1 MLQIGLTGGIGAG
14 KSTASRRLVEL
25 GATLIDADE
34 LGRAVV
40 AAGSPGLAQ
49 VAEAFGP
56 SVIRED
62 GSMDRQ
68 AVAAIVFSDDAQL
81 AVLNGITHPLI
92 ARRTAELVAAA
103 GPEAVVVYDAA
114 LMVEQG
120 TQSRF
125 ALVAVVDTDEEVR
138 VRRLVE
144 SRGLTESDARARIT
158 KQATDAQRRAA
169 ADVLLRNDGSPAELV
184 AQVDR
189 LWSERLV
196 PLEEN
201 IRLRRAVRGGPPTL
215 AAPRTEWAERGE
227 RIVARVAR
235 AAGAVGRGTAHIG
248 STAVPGLPAKD
259 VTDVQ
264 LAVRSLADV
273 DSVVEPLAAAG
284 LILIPE
290 ITRDN
295 PKPGLPG
302 TWAKRY
308 LGGADPGQRV
318 HLHVREHGSPGWR
331 YALLFRDWLRADAAA
346 CAEYLQVKQAAAAE
360 FGRDPDAAR
369 YVGRKEPWFD
379 AALPRA
385 EAWAESAGWTPE

>member
-1 MLQIGLTGGIGAG
+1 VLQIGLTGGIGAG
-14 KSTASRRLVEL
+14 KSTVSRRLVEL
-25 GATLIDADE
+25 GATLIDADAIARE
-34 LGRAVV
+34 VV
-40 AAGSPGLAQ
+40 AAGTPGLAA

-56 SVIRED
+56 SVLRAD
-62 GSMDRQ
+62 GSMDRP
-68 AVAAIVFSDDAQL
+68 AVAAIVFADDAQL

-120 TQSRF
+120 SQTRF
-125 ALVAVVDTDEEVR
+125 ALVAVVDTDEEIR
-138 VRRLVE
+138 IRRLVG
-144 SRGLTESDARARIT
+144 SRGLAEADARARIT

-169 ADVLLRNDGSPAELV
+169 ADALLPNDGSPEELV
-184 AQVDR
+184 ARVDR
-189 LWSERLV
+189 LWAERLA
-196 PLEEN
+196 PMEEN
-201 IRLRRAVRGGPPTL
+201 VRLRRAVRGGPPVL
-215 AAPRTEWAERGE
+215 ADPGPGWAARGE
-227 RIVARVAR
+227 RIVARIAR

-273 DSVVEPLAAAG
+273 DGIVEPLAAAG
-284 LILIPE
+284 LILVPE

-295 PKPGLPG
+295 PKPGVPAA
-302 TWAKRY
+302 WAKRY
-308 LGGADPGQRV
+308 FGGADPGQRV

-331 YALLFRDWLRADAAA
+331 YALLFRDWLRADAQA
-346 CAEYLQVKQAAAAE
+346 CAEYLQVKRAAAAE
-360 FGRDPDAAR
+360 FAGDPDAAR

-379 AALPRA
+379 TALPRA
-385 EAWAESAGWTPE
+385 ETWAESTGWTPE